1 MKKEK
6 DTVILHRSQLRA
18 LLNLPEK
25 DIKMIL
31 KAVEDFGIDG
41 KEVEMPEDLQFGW
54 ELFKMALELD
64 NRRYQKVC
72 ASRSAA
78 GKASAAKRNAN
89 EEEDSDDKV
98 NGTNSTNPTNA
109 TNVDFVETVSTNPTH
124 NHNQNQNHNHNQDT
138 LSLSEIEYLNRS
150 AGEIV
155 EMYPKGKVGD
165 FERVKSVVREVI
177 AKEAREGDCAL
188 FKVVEKVKKGVSAY
202 ASATES
208 WEEKRFITDAVKFF
222 SERHYNFD
230 PAVWVKK
237 KIPSPKPKT
246 KFDPLDPATWGKIP
260 GGAA

>member
-64 NRRYQKVC
+64 NRRYQHVC

-78 GKASAAKRNAN
+78 GKVSAAKRNAKEDDQNDVTN
-89 EEEDSDDKV
+89 E
-98 NGTNSTNPTNA
+98 TNETNPTNA

-124 NHNQNQNHNHNQDT
+124 NHNHNHNQYT
-138 LSLSEIEYLNRS
+138 LSLYSLLLS
-150 AGEIV
+150 
-155 EMYPKGKVGD
+155 
-165 FERVKSVVREVI
+165 
-177 AKEAREGDCAL
+177 
-188 FKVVEKVKKGVSAY
+188 
-202 ASATES
+202 
-208 WEEKRFITDAVKFF
+208 
-222 SERHYNFD
+222 H
-230 PAVWVKK
+230 
-237 KIPSPKPKT
+237 
-246 KFDPLDPATWGKIP
+246 
-260 GGAA
+260 

>member
-98 NGTNSTNPTNA
+98 NGTNSTNATNA
-109 TNVDFVETVSTNPTH
+109 TSPTKSTT
-124 NHNQNQNHNHNQDT
+124 T
-138 LSLSEIEYLNRS
+138 SSTI
-150 AGEIV
+150 
-155 EMYPKGKVGD
+155 
-165 FERVKSVVREVI
+165 
-177 AKEAREGDCAL
+177 
-188 FKVVEKVKKGVSAY
+188 
-202 ASATES
+202 
-208 WEEKRFITDAVKFF
+208 
-222 SERHYNFD
+222 
-230 PAVWVKK
+230 
-237 KIPSPKPKT
+237 
-246 KFDPLDPATWGKIP
+246 
-260 GGAA
+260 